1 MRKKIKP
8 IDNPKPFTREYNGR
22 KGKVYVNPQLKYFVK
37 IVSDGGL
44 RMDAKRMKT
53 AIEYLLGMPI
63 DKVREIAGSPADKN
77 NKYPIAIRLVAV
89 ALLRDGFDALM
100 ELLKQIHGQTAY
112 LKVESSQRIEVV
124 NGLNEDAVQRIHA
137 LIAESSSDDGAH
149 ESDSGFAEFNEF

>member
-8 IDNPKPFTREYNGR
+8 SDNPKPFTREYNGR

-124 NGLNEDAVQRIHA
+124 NGISDDAIERIRA
-137 LIAESSSDDGAH
+137 LLSEPSGASGAHSSDSA
-149 ESDSGFAEFNEF
+149 FVEFDEF

>member
-8 IDNPKPFTREYNGR
+8 SDNPKPFTKDYNGR
-22 KGKVYVNPQLKYFVK
+22 KGKVYVNPQLRYFVK
-37 IVSDGGL
+37 LVSDGGFK
-44 RMDAKRMKT
+44 MDAKRMKT

-63 DKVREIAGSPADKN
+63 EKVREIAGSPADEH

-100 ELLKQIHGQTAY
+100 EILKQIHGQTAY

-124 NGLNEDAVQRIHA
+124 NGLSEDAMQRIHA
-137 LIAESSSDDGAH
+137 LIAESSSADGAH
-149 ESDSGFAEFNEF
+149 ASDSDFAEFDEF